1 MNNDL
6 KLEIISYFFK
16 GKNFNYNEI
25 IYENNDLYWINKR
38 RFIILISFKLFNNL
52 EIKNIFKIEINSTLM
67 ILIEIKKMIA
77 SINLGKMKAKLE
89 KSPNGIKTKYR
100 AIISKGY

>member
-1 MNNDL
+1 
-6 KLEIISYFFK
+6 
-16 GKNFNYNEI
+16 
-25 IYENNDLYWINKR
+25 
-38 RFIILISFKLFNNL
+38 
-52 EIKNIFKIEINSTLM
+52 M

-89 KSPNGIKTKYR
+89 KSPNGIKAKYH